1 MSGLLPAGLLQR
13 LERLQVL
20 ARRTFRGTG
29 AGERRSRQVGSWT
42 EFRDH
47 REYAPGDDL
56 RHLDWNAFA
65 RLERLYLKRFHAQ
78 HDVTVHLIVDASASM
93 GFGAPQ
99 KIAQA
104 RMLAAALAWVSLTSH
119 DRARLHVLGASP
131 VQSTPA
137 FVGRAGLR
145 QLMAQLALVDAAGT
159 VSLGEAVTSV
169 ARLLSEPGI
178 VFLLSD
184 FLSEGAET
192 AIERLTARRHQV
204 HALRVLAPQE
214 LEPSIDDALRADM
227 ELVDCETQG
236 TIDVTLSP
244 RMRAIYRETLA
255 AHEASLRAA
264 CRRTGATLT
273 LLSSADPVEA
283 VVLRQLQAQG
293 IVG

>member
-1 MSGLLPAGLLQR
+1 MSLLPAGLLQR

-78 HDVTVHLIVDASASM
+78 HDVTVHLVVDASASM
-93 GFGAPQ
+93 GFGVPA

-104 RMLAAALAWVSLTSH
+104 RMVAAALAWVSLTSH
-119 DRARLHVLGASP
+119 DRARLHVLGSSGG
-131 VQSTPA
+131 STPA
-137 FVGRAGLR
+137 FIGRAGLR
-145 QLMAQLALVDAAGT
+145 QLMAKLGAVEAGGP
-159 VSLGEAVTSV
+159 VHLGDAVTSV
-169 ARLLSEPGI
+169 ARMLPEPGI
-178 VFLLSD
+178 AFVVSD
-184 FLSEGAET
+184 FLSEGAES
-192 AIERLTARRHQV
+192 AIERLAARRHQV

-214 LEPSIDDALRADM
+214 LDPAQDDTLRADM
-227 ELVDCETQG
+227 ELVDCETSG
-236 TIDVTLSP
+236 RLAVTLSP
-244 RMRAIYRETLA
+244 RMRALYAETLA
-255 AHEASLRAA
+255 AHEESLRAA

-273 LLSSADPVEA
+273 LLSSADPVES